1 METKLHN
8 VDTMQA
14 KVSVLEES
22 TGELGAQQDMLS
34 MMVERINLAQTQL
47 ATMWDAAPRRHSTH
61 RMVDHSTSAA
71 AGKEMM
77 MTRVTM
83 TLCPRHTS

>member
-47 ATMWDAAPRRHSTH
+47 ATNVGRGTTAPLDPPHGR
-61 RMVDHSTSAA
+61 
-71 AGKEMM
+71 
-77 MTRVTM
+77 
-83 TLCPRHTS
+83 P

>member
-14 KVSVLEES
+14 KVSALEES

-34 MMVERINLAQTQL
+34 TMVEHINLAQTQL
-47 ATMWDAAPRRHSTH
+47 ATNAGRGTTAPLDPPHGR
-61 RMVDHSTSAA
+61 
-71 AGKEMM
+71 
-77 MTRVTM
+77 
-83 TLCPRHTS
+83 P

>member
-34 MMVERINLAQTQL
+34 MMVERINLA
-47 ATMWDAAPRRHSTH
+47 
-61 RMVDHSTSAA
+61 
-71 AGKEMM
+71 
-77 MTRVTM
+77 
-83 TLCPRHTS
+83 